1 MKDLDDKLILERYKL
16 ISEIPASLE
25 FMSDDPEIT
34 SRLHGNLKPVSKPA
48 SANERRFDKKSI
60 AADKNAWSSEKARAL
75 MKSTV
80 EQTTAKGLD
89 RRRKE
94 QGKKPLLWRI
104 IDANLEETKL
114 TSDGEDYRS
123 LITKSEIEQLIKFYE
138 PIRNKLTSPTGITVI
153 MTPSGQDDRSGMMAF
168 SAWIRSHKCGHA
180 ILDTPKNYNIR
191 DNISKVLKEYYD
203 LFKESLRLYPEK
215 EKYPILNNLI
225 DKTPVH
231 ELERYYRDVTNF
243 YSSLFTFGSARNKKL
258 LVSDMIEELVAQLIQ
273 TGRITIN
280 KMIDE
285 KVMKQNVQDLYDYYG
300 KSEWTDK
307 IEELK
312 NHRTN
317 MLNIEE
323 YIANQIVTAIENCIG
338 TILYDII

>member
-34 SRLHGNLKPVSKPA
+34 SRLHGHLKPVSKPA
-48 SANERRFDKKSI
+48 SPKARLYDKKSVI
-60 AADKNAWSSEKARAL
+60 ADKNAWASEKARAL

-89 RRRKE
+89 RRRKQ
-94 QGKKPLLWRI
+94 QGKEPLLWRI
-104 IDANLEETKL
+104 IDANLEETKI
-114 TSDGEDYRS
+114 THDGEEYKS
-123 LITKSEIEQLIKFYE
+123 LINKTEIDFLLKTNES
-138 PIRNKLTSPTGITVI
+138 IRNKLTSPTGITVI
-153 MTPSGQDDRSGMMAF
+153 MTPSGDDDRSGMMAF

-180 ILDTPKNYNIR
+180 ILDIPINYKIR
-191 DNISKVLKEYYD
+191 DNISKVLKEYYE
-203 LFKESLRLYPEK
+203 LFKESLRLSFEK

-225 DKTPVH
+225 EKTPVH
-231 ELERYYRDVTNF
+231 ELERYYRDQTNF

-258 LVSDMIEELVAQLIQ
+258 LVSDMVEELVAQLIQ
-273 TGRITIN
+273 TGKITMN

-285 KVMKQNVQDLYDYYG
+285 QIMKQNVQDLYDYYG

-307 IEELK
+307 IEEIK
-312 NHRTN
+312 NHRVN

-323 YIANQIVTAIENCIG
+323 YIANQIDTAIDNCIG